1 VVTFFRDSQSQGPM
15 RRQLIVATSLLA
27 ACMTPAARTASST
40 SASVSAGTSAQVT
53 PLGAREREVIDVVQR
68 LFDAMRAG
76 DSAAARALFEPGTR
90 LQSVASPQGVLTVR
104 EDSLGMF
111 LRAIGTP
118 HTHVYDERIANERV
132 LIDGPYAVA
141 WVDYTFYLGDQKSH
155 CGVDAFQMVRRPT
168 GWRIFGL
175 TDTRRRDNCPD
186 LPRR

>member
-1 VVTFFRDSQSQGPM
+1 M
-15 RRQLIVATSLLA
+15 RRFYVLLPSLAAA
-27 ACMTPAARTASST
+27 ACMTTPAATPAAIT
-40 SASVSAGTSAQVT
+40 SAAPQTVV
-53 PLGAREREVIDVVQR
+53 LGAREREVIAVAER
-68 LFDAMRAG
+68 LFDAMRAR
-76 DSAAARALFEPGTR
+76 DTAAARALFEPGAR
-90 LQSVASPQGVLTVR
+90 LQSVATRQGVLTVS

-118 HTHVYDERIANERV
+118 HPQRFDERIANERV

-175 TDTRRRDNCPD
+175 TDTRRREGCPD

>member
-1 VVTFFRDSQSQGPM
+1 MIPM
-15 RRQLIVATSLLA
+15 GRPLVVATSLVTA
-27 ACMTPAARTASST
+27 ACMMQPARTT
-40 SASVSAGTSAQVT
+40 SASAGVSGAAAQAT
-53 PLGAREREVIDVVQR
+53 PLGAREGEVIDVVQR

-76 DSAAARALFEPGTR
+76 DSAAARALFDPGTR
-90 LQSVASPQGVLTVR
+90 LQSVATPQGVLRVS

-118 HTHVYDERIANERV
+118 HAQVYDERIANERV

-141 WVDYTFYLGDQKSH
+141 WVDYTFYLGDKKSH
-155 CGVDAFQMVRRPT
+155 CGIDAFQMVRRPA

-175 TDTRRRDNCPD
+175 TDTRRRENCPD

>member
-1 VVTFFRDSQSQGPM
+1 M
-15 RRQLIVATSLLA
+15 RRQLIIAASLLA
-27 ACMTPAARTASST
+27 ACMTPAPRTTSPT
-40 SASVSAGTSAQVT
+40 SASVSSSTAARVP

-90 LQSVASPQGVLTVR
+90 LRSVANNQGVPTVS

-118 HTHVYDERIANERV
+118 HPQVYDERIANERV

-141 WVDYTFYLGDQKSH
+141 WVDYTFYRGDQKSH
-155 CGVDAFQMVRRPT
+155 CGVDAFQMVRRPA

-175 TDTRRRDNCPD
+175 TDTRRRENCPD

>member
-1 VVTFFRDSQSQGPM
+1 M
-15 RRQLIVATSLLA
+15 RHRLIVATTVGAAAALIAA
-27 ACMTPAARTASST
+27 ACMTPAPRTAST
-40 SASVSAGTSAQVT
+40 SASVSAGTAAQT
-53 PLGAREREVIDVVQR
+53 PPLGAREREVLDVVQR

-90 LQSVASPQGVLTVR
+90 LQSVATTQGVLTVR

-111 LRAIGTP
+111 MRAIGTP
-118 HTHVYDERIANERV
+118 HAQVYDERISNERV

-141 WVDYTFYLGDQKSH
+141 WADYTFYLGDQKSH
-155 CGVDAFQMVRRPT
+155 CGVDVFQMIRRPA

-175 TDTRRRDNCPD
+175 TDTRRRENCPN

>member
-1 VVTFFRDSQSQGPM
+1 M
-15 RRQLIVATSLLA
+15 RHQLILATTVCAAATLLAA
-27 ACMTPAARTASST
+27 ACMTPAPRPTAST
-40 SASVSAGTSAQVT
+40 SVGVSAGSTAPVP
-53 PLGAREREVIDVVQR
+53 PLGAREREVLDVVER

-90 LQSVASPQGVLTVR
+90 LQSVAAPQGVLTVR

-118 HTHVYDERIANERV
+118 HAQVYDERIANERV

-141 WVDYTFYLGDQKSH
+141 WVDYTFYLDDKKNH
-155 CGVDAFQMVRRPT
+155 CGVDAFQLVRRPA

-175 TDTRRRDNCPD
+175 TDTRRRENCPD